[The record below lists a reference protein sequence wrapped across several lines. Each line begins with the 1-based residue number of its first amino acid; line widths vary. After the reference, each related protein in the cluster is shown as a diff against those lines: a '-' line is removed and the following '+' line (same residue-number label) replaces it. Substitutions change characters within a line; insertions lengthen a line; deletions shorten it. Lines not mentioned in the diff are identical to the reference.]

1 MKIPSMDTIINK
13 GRTTARK
20 VEQYAT
26 RENLRAAK
34 KEVNESLHNA
44 AKDFKNSK
52 IGKWIIGKVN
62 AFTEI
67 AKPYIDGFKQK
78 ITDNKFV
85 KGVKEFATEKFNKI
99 TEKNY
104 IKKGIDWVKDKYNK
118 VVENPTIKGAI
129 NSVKNFFK
137 PNDKVA

>member
-1 MKIPSMDTIINK
+1 MDTIINK

-104 IKKGIDWVKDKYNK
+104 SILPCKSLTRIF
-118 VVENPTIKGAI
+118 
-129 NSVKNFFK
+129 NFGFLS
-137 PNDKVA
+137 

>member
-1 MKIPSMDTIINK
+1 MDTIINK

-44 AKDFKNSK
+44 AKDFKNSN

-78 ITDNKFV
+78 ITDIKREIDINAV
-85 KGVKEFATEKFNKI
+85 IVGDFNTSLTSVGRSFTQKI
-99 TEKNY
+99 SRETQVLN
-104 IKKGIDWVKDKYNK
+104 GILDQ
-118 VVENPTIKGAI
+118 
-129 NSVKNFFK
+129 S
-137 PNDKVA
+137 

>member
-1 MKIPSMDTIINK
+1 MDTIINK
-13 GRTTARK
+13 GRASARK

-26 RENLRAAK
+26 RENLQAAK

-62 AFTEI
+62 AFSEK

-78 ITDNKFV
+78 ITDNKLV
-85 KGVKEFATEKFNKI
+85 KDVKEFTTEKFNKL
-99 TEKNY
+99 TENNY

-129 NSVKNFFK
+129 NAVKNFFK
-137 PNDKVA
+137 PNNKVA

>member
-1 MKIPSMDTIINK
+1 MDTIINK

-52 IGKWIIGKVN
+52 IGQWIIGKVN
-62 AFTEI
+62 AFTEM

-78 ITDNKFV
+78 ITDNKLF
-85 KGVKEFATEKFNKI
+85 KNAKDFAIEKYNKVA
-99 TEKNY
+99 ENNY
-104 IKKGIDWVKDKYNK
+104 LKKGIDWVKDKYNK

-137 PNDKVA
+137 PNNKVA